1 MTLQSFLLSR
11 LPVRVAPLRLMLLRI
26 FFLSDGGISLM
37 SPDPLQT
44 GHVNVTSPWLS
55 QSGHGFIASSRRIY
69 KLHLSAQQAGLDVLP
84 VICNF
89 RNLLQLKGLSEI
101 FNKGTVIRHKLRLQ
115 ELDK

>member
-44 GHVNVTSPWLS
+44 GHVSVTSP
-55 QSGHGFIASSRRIY
+55 
-69 KLHLSAQQAGLDVLP
+69 
-84 VICNF
+84 
-89 RNLLQLKGLSEI
+89 
-101 FNKGTVIRHKLRLQ
+101 
-115 ELDK
+115 